1 MKQKRTIYSLLLTS
15 FILVFAFSS
24 VSAQTVSF
32 GSLNVLRCQENAV
45 DITVDAGADISA
57 FEVVFDVVSTSGGA
71 GFSAVDVDWDL
82 DLTVLTSRIIDLSG
96 FDLVTG
102 TGLIRIAGM
111 LIDNGDACL
120 GAGATVVGQVRF
132 TTNNVCSGTID
143 LVGGTFACGGSSPVT
158 ATTQFVD
165 CGDNSLIAASVT
177 AGTISISNT
186 TPTIVS
192 MSDKTIEWGETF
204 VDIASGADTDEATCE
219 TLTYSVNGPPDM
231 SIDPNTG
238 VITWPTDGADVCT
251 HNIEV
256 IVTDACDA
264 SASTTFEICV
274 HNFAPT
280 LAADGEVD
288 PIVWSN
294 TASGTVTGIDPD
306 GGPSPLLYT
315 VDNFTGPG
323 TVDIEPA
330 TGAWSWDT
338 MEDNAYIGC
347 HILTIKV
354 TDGANVCDPCSPSN
368 SATVDI
374 EICVIPTVR
383 VTIEKTHMTLQGHYE
398 EVSIY
403 LDNSIDPGNEMGGF
417 NFLIQYDA
425 SALSFSSAVA
435 GAMLDECGW
444 EYFTYRYGVNGN
456 CGAGAC
462 PSGVLRLVA
471 IAEYNNGENHPSCF
485 LGTSDELAVLSFLV
499 TNDRTLECQY
509 VPIRFVWYE
518 CADNA
523 ISSVS
528 GDTLFI
534 SRYVYDYM
542 DYTGEITGIAD
553 YPTFQ
558 GAQDADC
565 FVGDPDKVP
574 YRLVDYF
581 NGGIDIACADELDA
595 RGDINLNEIGYEIA
609 DAVLF
614 SNYFVYGL
622 SVFDINLE
630 GQIAASDVNADGIS
644 LSVADLVYLIR
655 VVVGD
660 AQPYPKELAPVAAT
674 YSHTRTG
681 VLSVND
687 ALVGGAYVVIEGNAT
702 PELLADNM
710 EMKYNF
716 DGVNTRILVYS
727 FENNSFSGD
736 FLNANGNVVS
746 IEMATYEGYPIVA
759 KEIPTEFALRQNYP
773 NPFNPKTIMAF
784 DLPKASDVTLKIYN
798 VKGQQV
804 ASFNSFHEAGTVNI
818 EWDASNLASGVYFY
832 KLNAGNFSD
841 TKKMVLLK

>member
-24 VSAQTVSF
+24 LSAQTVSF
-32 GSLNVLRCQENAV
+32 GSLNVLRCQENTV

-71 GFSAVDVDWDL
+71 GFSAVDVNWDPG
-82 DLTVLTSRIIDLSG
+82 LTVLTSRIIDLSG
-96 FDLVTG
+96 FDTITG
-102 TGLIRIAGM
+102 TGTIRIAGM

-120 GAGATVVGQVRF
+120 TAGATVVGQVIF

-186 TPTIVS
+186 IPTIASVP
-192 MSDKTIEWGETF
+192 DATIEWGETY
-204 VDIASGADTDEATCE
+204 VGIATGSDADEATCE
-219 TLTYSVNGPPDM
+219 TLDYGIVSGPVDM
-231 SIDPNTG
+231 TINSSG

-251 HNIEV
+251 HVVEVEV
-256 IVTDACDA
+256 IDACGA

-280 LAADGEVD
+280 LAADGEVE

-306 GGPSPLLYT
+306 GGPTALLYT

-323 TVDIEPA
+323 SVNIDPA
-330 TGAWSWDT
+330 TGAWDWDT
-338 MEDNAYIGC
+338 MEDNGYLGC
-347 HILTIKV
+347 HTLTIKV

-368 SATVDI
+368 SATVDV
-374 EICVIPTVR
+374 EICVIPTIR
-383 VTIEKTHMTLQGHYE
+383 VTIEKTHMTIQGQYE
-398 EVSIY
+398 EVGIF
-403 LDNSIDPGNEMGGF
+403 LDNTIDPANEMGGF

-425 SALSFSSAVA
+425 SALAFASATA

-456 CGAGAC
+456 CGPGAC

-471 IAEYNNGENHPSCF
+471 IAEYNNGENHPTCF
-485 LGTSDELAVLSFLV
+485 LGTSDELATLSFFV
-499 TNDRTLECQY
+499 TDDRTLECQY

-518 CADNA
+518 CGDNA
-523 ISSVS
+523 ISSQS

-542 DYTGEITGIAD
+542 DFTGEITGTAD

-558 GAQDADC
+558 GAQDIDC
-565 FVGDPDKVP
+565 FVGDPDKIP
-574 YRLVDYF
+574 LRLVDYF
-581 NGGIDIACADELDA
+581 NGGIDIACADSIDA

-614 SNYFVYGL
+614 SRYFVYGL
-622 SVFDINLE
+622 SVFEVNVD
-630 GQIAASDVNADGIS
+630 GQIAASDVNADGIT

-660 AQPYPKELAPVAAT
+660 AMPYPKELAPVAAT
-674 YSHTRTG
+674 YSHARTG
-681 VLSVND
+681 VLSVNN
-687 ALVGGAYVVIEGNAT
+687 ASVGGAYVVIEGNST
-702 PELLADNM
+702 PELLAENM
-710 EMKYNF
+710 EMMYNF

-727 FENNSFSGD
+727 LQNNSFSGN

-746 IEMATYEGYPIVA
+746 IEMATYEGNPIAA

-804 ASFNSFHEAGTVNI
+804 ASFDSFHEAGTVTI
-818 EWDASNLASGVYFY
+818 EWDASNLASGIYFY